1 MHSLDGRQFGNYS
14 PKCVQIQDPQR
25 MAFERIWVADLQT
38 RSRPIRAATFRM
50 APHESGQ

>member
-25 MAFERIWVADLQT
+25 MAFERIWVADQET
-38 RSRPIRAATFRM
+38 RSRPIRVAIFRV
-50 APHESGQ
+50 AHRESGQ